1 MAKKISSALGYD
13 TCEKNIVVPTG
24 AMQQQRE
31 NEEPKTEFD
40 DYTVI
45 DLSLLALMSKI
56 KKLKEAGKEINSDT
70 LPGFTMIKA
79 KEITREESKEEIDKG
94 FEIGE

>member
-13 TCEKNIVVPTG
+13 NCDKKIVVPAG

-31 NEEPKTEFD
+31 NGKSKTDMDE
-40 DYTVI
+40 YTVI
-45 DLSLLALMSKI
+45 DLSLLALMSEI
-56 KKLKEAGKEINSDT
+56 KKLKEAGKEINGDT

-79 KEITREESKEEIDKG
+79 KGKIREENKAKADEG